1 MSKTKKIFAVL
12 LAISLIFAFAACTK
26 SNTDSQS
33 DNAAKKELKNVT
45 LCLDW
50 TPNTNHTGF
59 YVALQQGYY
68 KDAGLNVKI
77 VQPPENGAT
86 EACSAGQAQ
95 FAIDAQDTIAS
106 AFTSDTPMQVTAVA
120 ALFNT
125 IHRALCLKKAR
136 VWTLLRV
143 L

>member
-1 MSKTKKIFAVL
+1 MSKIKKYLQYCLQFHLFL
-12 LAISLIFAFAACTK
+12 LLRLAQNQIQIHNLMTQQK
-26 SNTDSQS
+26 GV
-33 DNAAKKELKNVT
+33 KNVT

-120 ALFNT
+120 ALLQHNT
-125 IHRALCLKKAR
+125 SCIMSKKAR